1 MKKMDSEMQ
10 RWIELHAA
18 DDPVRLR
25 LRHHGDE
32 ELAFAITQIECRRK
46 AGNRFSVALAS
57 REFMFPTGLSAEQA
71 TSEALARIHADI
83 AGYQS
88 GSTHLDLT
96 CGLGMDAF
104 EAARR
109 GARVTAIDIN
119 PEVADAARH
128 NAEALG
134 LGDRLEVIC
143 GDSASWIRNTDRR
156 FETIFIDPAR
166 RGQGGRRLTAIAECS
181 PDVTALMPRLLE
193 LAPEIIIKA
202 SPMLDLTAL
211 ASELNAACGT
221 EGGVTRMIAIGT
233 TRECKEVVAVIGREA
248 AYYYRTEAITALP
261 DRATPSVFMPA
272 PDLPQPPILQGLPA
286 IGEYLYEP
294 YPAVMK
300 TAAWGALAALST
312 SLRQLHHN
320 THLFVA
326 DTALADFP
334 GIPMRI
340 ERVEQLSDKAL
351 KSIAREWPKINVA
364 TRNFI
369 ISAPELAKRL
379 RIKEGGTARLYGVRS
394 GASGTL
400 ALIVAVPV

>member
-46 AGNRFSVALAS
+46 AGNRFPVALAS

-71 TSEALARIHADI
+71 TSEALACIHADI

-134 LGDRLEVIC
+134 LGDGFEVIC
-143 GDSASWIRNTDRR
+143 GDSASWIRDTGRR
-156 FETIFIDPAR
+156 FDTIFIDPAR
-166 RGQGGRRLTAIAECS
+166 RGKGGRRLTAIAECS
-181 PDVTALMPRLLE
+181 PDVTVLMPRLLQ

-211 ASELNAACGT
+211 ASELNAACGA
-221 EGGVTRMIAIGT
+221 EGGVTRIIAIGT
-233 TRECKEVVAVIGREA
+233 ARECKEVVAVIGRQA
-248 AYYYRTEAITALP
+248 AGHYRTEAITALP

-272 PDLPQPPILQGLPA
+272 TDLPQAPVLEGLPD

-312 SLRQLHHN
+312 SLRQLHPN

-326 DTALADFP
+326 DSEVNDFP
-334 GIPMRI
+334 GTPMRI

>member
-46 AGNRFSVALAS
+46 AGNRFPVALAS
-57 REFMFPTGLSAEQA
+57 REFRFPTGLSAEQA

-83 AGYQS
+83 ADYQS

-134 LGDRLEVIC
+134 LGDGLEVIC
-143 GDSASWIRNTDRR
+143 GDSASWIRDTDRR
-156 FETIFIDPAR
+156 FDTIFIDPAR

-181 PDVTALMPRLLE
+181 PDVTALMPQLLR

-211 ASELNAACGT
+211 ASELNAAC
-221 EGGVTRMIAIGT
+221 EADGGVTRMIAIGT
-233 TRECKEVVAVIGREA
+233 TRECKEVVAVIGRQA
-248 AYYYRTEAITALP
+248 ADHYRTEAITALP

-272 PDLPQPPILQGLPA
+272 PDLPQAPVLQGLPA

-312 SLRQLHHN
+312 SLRQLNPN
-320 THLFVA
+320 THLFVT
-326 DTALADFP
+326 DSEVRDFP

-379 RIKEGGTARLYGVRS
+379 RIKEGGSARLYGVRS

-400 ALIVAVPV
+400 ALIVAAPV

>member
-46 AGNRFSVALAS
+46 AGNRFPVALAS
-57 REFMFPTGLSAEQA
+57 HEFMFPTDLSAEQA

-83 AGYQS
+83 ADYQS

-134 LGDRLEVIC
+134 LSDGLEVVC
-143 GDSASWIRNTDRR
+143 GDSASWIRDTGRR
-156 FETIFIDPAR
+156 FDTIFIDPAR

-181 PDVTALMPRLLE
+181 PDVTALMPQLLR

-221 EGGVTRMIAIGT
+221 KGGVTRMIAIGT
-233 TRECKEVVAVIGREA
+233 TRECKEVVAVIGRQA
-248 AYYYRTEAITALP
+248 AYHYRTEAITALP
-261 DRATPSVFMPA
+261 DRATPSIFQPA
-272 PDLPQPPILQGLPA
+272 TDLPQAPVLQGLPA

-326 DTALADFP
+326 DSEVNDFP
-334 GIPMRI
+334 GTPMRI

-351 KSIAREWPKINVA
+351 KSIPREWPKINVA

-379 RIKEGGTARLYGVRS
+379 RIKEGGIARLYGVRS

>member
-46 AGNRFSVALAS
+46 AGNRFPVALAS

-119 PEVADAARH
+119 PEVADAALH

-134 LGDRLEVIC
+134 LGDGFEVIC
-143 GDSASWIRNTDRR
+143 GDSASWIRDTDRR
-156 FETIFIDPAR
+156 FDTIFIDPAR
-166 RGQGGRRLTAIAECS
+166 RGKGGRRLTAIAECS
-181 PDVTALMPRLLE
+181 PDVTALMPRLLR

-233 TRECKEVVAVIGREA
+233 TRECKEVVAVIGRGA
-248 AYYYRTEAITALP
+248 ADYYRTEAITALP
-261 DRATPSVFMPA
+261 DSATPSIFQPA
-272 PDLPQPPILQGLPA
+272 TDLPQAPVLQGLPD

-300 TAAWGALAALST
+300 TATWGALAALST

-340 ERVEQLSDKAL
+340 ERVELLSDKAL

>member
-1 MKKMDSEMQ
+1 MRKMDQEMQ
-10 RWIELHAA
+10 RWIKLHAT

-32 ELAFAITQIECRRK
+32 KIAFAITQIECRRK
-46 AGNRFSVALAS
+46 AGNRFPLALANDA
-57 REFMFPTGLSAEQA
+57 FMFPTGLSAEQA

-88 GSTHLDLT
+88 GTAHLDLT

-109 GARVTAIDIN
+109 GATVTAVDIN
-119 PEVADAARH
+119 PEIADAASH
-128 NAEALG
+128 NAIALG
-134 LGDRLEVIC
+134 LDAGFEVIS
-143 GDSASWIRNTDRR
+143 GDSTTLVAETYMRWD
-156 FETIFIDPAR
+156 TIFIDPAR
-166 RGQGGRRLTAIAECS
+166 RGEGGRRLTAIAECS

-193 LAPEIIIKA
+193 LASKIIIKA

-211 ASELNAACGT
+211 ASELNAACSARGC
-221 EGGVTRMIAIGT
+221 VTRMIAIGT
-233 TRECKEVVAVIGREA
+233 TRECKEVIAVIERDAENH
-248 AYYYRTEAITALP
+248 YRTEAITALP
-261 DRATPSVFMPA
+261 SCAAPSVFIPA
-272 PDLPQPPILQGLPA
+272 ADIPPTPILQGLPA
-286 IGEYLYEP
+286 GGEYLFEP

-300 TAAWGALAALST
+300 TAAWGAMAVLAPG
-312 SLRQLHHN
+312 LRQLHPN
-320 THLFVA
+320 THLFVS
-326 DTALADFP
+326 DSEVKDFP
-334 GIPMRI
+334 GTSMRI
-340 ERVEQLSDKAL
+340 ERVEPLSDKAL

-364 TRNFI
+364 TRNFV

-400 ALIVAVPV
+400 ALIVAVPI